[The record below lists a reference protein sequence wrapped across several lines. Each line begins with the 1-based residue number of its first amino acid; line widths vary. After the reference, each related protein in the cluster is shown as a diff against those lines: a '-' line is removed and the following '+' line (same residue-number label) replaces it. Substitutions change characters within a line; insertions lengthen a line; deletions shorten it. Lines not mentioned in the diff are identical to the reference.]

1 MIKECVTMRTEQRVK
16 GVSKFREFKPG
27 NIIKV
32 ITTDKR
38 ELKGIYVG
46 KTIYKQGYRME
57 VHTGQYLVMYDVQN
71 KTGTVTNL
79 IDYCL
84 HNKTHIE
91 TVGAAR
97 LIKGLSDYLRKYY
110 RDFTAYQELQKQAY
124 ELENKK
130 ATYLRKLNDTQLD
143 GNNLDETVQR
153 KLKEKLFASDP
164 ITLIQGML
172 TEKNTGF
179 SVRYEDCGKGNFILT
194 YDYYRVPVSS
204 YDVGARTY
212 LEYDDTRM
220 EDRPADPKK
229 VVNCLQD
236 WGYLGAKLGH
246 FNTLAKKYKSIANIK
261 GEFFTAYLR
270 EGKGDRYNIE
280 CEFSIQFPNPKKV
293 SENQLKQLI
302 RDLYAINKEI
312 TRNSSIR

>member
-1 MIKECVTMRTEQRVK
+1 MGTEQRVK

-46 KTIYKQGYRME
+46 QNLYKQGYKMAI
-57 VHTGQYLVMYDVQN
+57 HTGQYLVMYDVQN
-71 KTGTVTNL
+71 KTGTVINL

-130 ATYLRKLNDTQLD
+130 ATYLKKLNDTQLD
-143 GNNLDETVQR
+143 GNKLDETVQR
-153 KLKEKLFASDP
+153 KLKEELFASDP
-164 ITLIQGML
+164 ITRIQDML
-172 TEKNTGF
+172 TTENTGF
-179 SVRYEDCGKGNFILT
+179 NVRYAGMGRDIFYLT
-194 YDYYRVPVSS
+194 YDYYRVHVSS
-204 YDVGARTY
+204 SDVGARTY

-229 VVNCLQD
+229 IVQCLQGY
-236 WGYLGAKLGH
+236 GYLGAKLEH

-261 GEFFTAYLR
+261 GEFFSAYLR
-270 EGKGDRYNIE
+270 DGKGDRYAIE
-280 CEFSIQFPNPKKV
+280 CEFTIQFPNPKKV
-293 SENQLKQLI
+293 SEKQLKQLI
-302 RDLYAINKEI
+302 SDLYAINKEI
-312 TRNSSIR
+312 TRNSRVR

>member
-1 MIKECVTMRTEQRVK
+1 MGTEQRVK

-46 KTIYKQGYRME
+46 QTLYKQGYKME
-57 VHTGQYLVMYDVQN
+57 ARTGQYLVMYDVQN

-84 HNKTHIE
+84 RNKTHIE

-124 ELENKK
+124 DLENKK
-130 ATYLRKLNDTQLD
+130 ATYLKKLNDTQRD
-143 GNNLDETVQR
+143 GNKLDETVQR
-153 KLKEKLFASDP
+153 KLKEELFASDP
-164 ITLIQGML
+164 ITRIQDML

-179 SVRYEDCGKGNFILT
+179 SVRYDDWGKGSFTLT
-194 YDYYRVPVSS
+194 YYYYNVHVSS
-204 YDVGARTY
+204 SDVGARTY

-229 VVNCLQD
+229 VVKCLQD
-236 WGYLGAKLGH
+236 WGYRGAKLEH

-261 GEFFTAYLR
+261 GEFFSAYLR
-270 EGKGDRYNIE
+270 DGKGDRYAIE

-312 TRNSSIR
+312 TRNSRIR

>member
-1 MIKECVTMRTEQRVK
+1 MGTEQRVK

-46 KTIYKQGYRME
+46 QTLYKQGYKME

-71 KTGTVTNL
+71 KTGTVINL

-84 HNKTHIE
+84 RNKTHIE

-130 ATYLRKLNDTQLD
+130 ATYLKKLNDTQRD

-153 KLKEKLFASDP
+153 KLKEELFASNP
-164 ITLIQGML
+164 ITRIQDML
-172 TEKNTGF
+172 TTENTGF
-179 SVRYEDCGKGNFILT
+179 NVRYEDWGKGSFTLT

-204 YDVGARTY
+204 SDVGARTY

-229 VVNCLQD
+229 VVKCLQD
-236 WGYLGAKLGH
+236 WGYRGAKLEH
-246 FNTLAKKYKSIANIK
+246 FNTLAKKYKSIADIK

-270 EGKGDRYNIE
+270 DGKGDRYAIE

-302 RDLYAINKEI
+302 RDLYSINKEI
-312 TRNSSIR
+312 TRNSRVR